1 MKEKSTRFAIRIIN
15 LYKYLRDCKKETIL
29 SKQLLRSGTSI
40 GANIREA
47 VYAESHLDFI
57 HKYSISLKECSET
70 EYWLYLL
77 QQTEYISD
85 EEYESINTDC
95 LEILKLLTATIVR
108 LKKQWERPIIFIT
121 YYLLLIMKIVVLD
134 GFAANPG
141 DLSWEGLKAL
151 GECTIYDRTAPEEV
165 LERATGAEVILTNKV
180 IINTDHMAA
189 LPELKYIGVLATGY
203 NIVDTTAAK
212 ERGII
217 VTNIPA
223 YSTASVAQMVF
234 AHILNICQQVQHH
247 SEEVHKGRW
256 TNNKDFCFWDTP
268 LIELRDKKIGLVG
281 LGNTGYTTARVAI
294 GFGMQVYAL
303 TSKSHFQLPPEIK
316 KMDLDQLFSECDIIS
331 LHCPLTPETHELVN
345 ARRLAMMKPNAILIN
360 TGRGPLINE
369 QDLADALNS
378 GKIYAAG
385 VDVLSSEPPR
395 ADNPLLT
402 AKNCYITP
410 HIAWA
415 STEARERLMNIAI
428 SNLQAY
434 ISGTPENV
442 VNK

>member
-1 MKEKSTRFAIRIIN
+1 
-15 LYKYLRDCKKETIL
+15 
-29 SKQLLRSGTSI
+29 
-40 GANIREA
+40 
-47 VYAESHLDFI
+47 
-57 HKYSISLKECSET
+57 
-70 EYWLYLL
+70 
-77 QQTEYISD
+77 
-85 EEYESINTDC
+85 
-95 LEILKLLTATIVR
+95 
-108 LKKQWERPIIFIT
+108 
-121 YYLLLIMKIVVLD
+121 MKIVVLD
-134 GFAANPG
+134 GYAANPG
-141 DLSWEGLKAL
+141 DLSWEGMKVL

-165 LERATGAEVILTNKV
+165 LERAAGAEAILTNKV
-180 IINTDHMAA
+180 IINADHMAA

-203 NIVDTTAAK
+203 NVVDTAAAK
-212 ERGII
+212 ERGIV
-217 VTNIPA
+217 VTNIPS

-234 AHILNICQQVQHH
+234 AHILNITQQVQHH

-256 TNNKDFCFWDTP
+256 TNNKDFCFWDIP
-268 LIELRDKKIGLVG
+268 LMELREKKIGLVG

-331 LHCPLTPETHELVN
+331 LHCPLTPETREMVN
-345 ARRLAMMKPNAILIN
+345 ARRLGMMKPTAILIN

-369 QDLADALNS
+369 QDLADALNN

-385 VDVLSSEPPR
+385 VDVLSTEPPC

-415 STEARERLMNIAI
+415 STAARERLMQIMLENIK
-428 SNLQAY
+428 AY
-434 ISGTPENV
+434 QDGKPVNV

>member
-1 MKEKSTRFAIRIIN
+1 
-15 LYKYLRDCKKETIL
+15 
-29 SKQLLRSGTSI
+29 
-40 GANIREA
+40 
-47 VYAESHLDFI
+47 
-57 HKYSISLKECSET
+57 
-70 EYWLYLL
+70 
-77 QQTEYISD
+77 
-85 EEYESINTDC
+85 
-95 LEILKLLTATIVR
+95 
-108 LKKQWERPIIFIT
+108 
-121 YYLLLIMKIVVLD
+121 MKIVVLD
-134 GFAANPG
+134 GYAANPG
-141 DLSWEGLKAL
+141 DLSWEGMKVL

-165 LERATGAEVILTNKV
+165 LERAAGAEAILTNKV
-180 IINTDHMAA
+180 IINADHMAA

-203 NIVDTTAAK
+203 NVVDTAAAK
-212 ERGII
+212 ERGIV
-217 VTNIPA
+217 VTNIPS

-234 AHILNICQQVQHH
+234 AHILNITQQVQHH

-256 TNNKDFCFWDTP
+256 ANNKDFCFWDTP
-268 LIELRDKKIGLVG
+268 LMELREKKIGLVG

-331 LHCPLTPETHELVN
+331 LHCPLTPETREMVN
-345 ARRLAMMKPNAILIN
+345 ARRLGMMKPTAILIN

-385 VDVLSSEPPR
+385 VDVLSTEPPC

-415 STEARERLMNIAI
+415 TIEARERLMNIATV
-428 SNLQAY
+428 SYTHL
-434 ISGTPENV
+434 TLPTTERV
-442 VNK
+442 